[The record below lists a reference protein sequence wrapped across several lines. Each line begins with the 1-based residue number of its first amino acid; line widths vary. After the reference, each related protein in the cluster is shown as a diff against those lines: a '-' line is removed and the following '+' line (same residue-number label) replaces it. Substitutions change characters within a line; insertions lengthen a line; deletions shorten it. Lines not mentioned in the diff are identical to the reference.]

1 MVVRIRKFV
10 IPLVLAVL
18 AVIGCFAVHAG
29 VQHFY
34 RQNYPVHYRDTIL
47 KYAAEYEV
55 DSLFILAVM
64 KTESDF
70 NPNAV
75 SEADARGLMQI
86 AETTFDWIKDKLND
100 ETSVFSDMYT
110 PEINIRYGTF
120 FLHYLYQEFESLELA
135 AAAYH
140 AGRGAVN
147 DWLTDSTLSSDGET
161 LHKIPSSVT
170 AHYVNKVM
178 NAYDKYCS
186 IYPDGI

>member
-55 DSLFILAVM
+55 DPLFILAVM

-100 ETSVFSDMYT
+100 VTSVFSDMYT

>member
-34 RQNYPVHYRDTIL
+34 KQNYPVHYRDTIL

-55 DSLFILAVM
+55 DPLFILAVM

>member
-18 AVIGCFAVHAG
+18 IVIGCFAVHAG

-34 RQNYPVHYRDTIL
+34 RKNYPVNYRETVL
-47 KYAAEYEV
+47 KYAVEY
-55 DSLFILAVM
+55 DMDPAFILAVM

-75 SEADARGLMQI
+75 SEADARGLMQV
-86 AETTFDWIKDKLND
+86 AETTFDWIKNKLG
-100 ETSVFSDMYT
+100 EEKTVFEDMFT
-110 PEINIRYGTF
+110 PETNVRYGVF
-120 FLHYLYQEFESLELA
+120 FLHYLYNEFGSFELA

-147 DWLTDSTLSSDGET
+147 GWLSDSSLSSDGQT
-161 LHKIPSSVT
+161 LNEIPSPVT

-178 NAYDKYCS
+178 NAYEKYRS

>member
-18 AVIGCFAVHAG
+18 GVIGCFAVHAG

-47 KYAAEYEV
+47 KYTAEYEV
-55 DSLFILAVM
+55 DPLFILAVM

>member
-47 KYAAEYEV
+47 KYTAEYEV
-55 DSLFILAVM
+55 DPLFILAVM

-100 ETSVFSDMYT
+100 ETSVFSDMSS
-110 PEINIRYGTF
+110 ISLFSAKVKHLFVF
-120 FLHYLYQEFESLELA
+120 FA
-135 AAAYH
+135 VCCKIPC
-140 AGRGAVN
+140 GRGRAFIVFRRGEKN
-147 DWLTDSTLSSDGET
+147 GSRKFGSRACRAFFGQLSRLTVSPLT
-161 LHKIPSSVT
+161 V
-170 AHYVNKVM
+170 
-178 NAYDKYCS
+178 
-186 IYPDGI
+186 

>member
-1 MVVRIRKFV
+1 M
-10 IPLVLAVL
+10 

-55 DSLFILAVM
+55 DPLFILAVM

>member
-18 AVIGCFAVHAG
+18 GVIGCFAVHAG

-55 DSLFILAVM
+55 DPLFILAVM

>member
-10 IPLVLAVL
+10 IPLVLAIL

-55 DSLFILAVM
+55 DPLFILAVM

>member
-55 DSLFILAVM
+55 DPLFILAVM

-110 PEINIRYGTF
+110 HEINIRYGTF

>member
-47 KYAAEYEV
+47 MYAAEYEV
-55 DSLFILAVM
+55 DPLFILAVM

>member
-1 MVVRIRKFV
+1 MVVRIRKCI
-10 IPLVLAVL
+10 IPLVLAAL
-18 AVIGCFAVHAG
+18 IVIGCFAVHAG

-34 RQNYPVHYRDTIL
+34 RQNYPVNYRETVL
-47 KYAAEYEV
+47 KYAVEY
-55 DSLFILAVM
+55 DMDPAFILAVM

-75 SEADARGLMQI
+75 SEADARGLMQV
-86 AETTFDWIKDKLND
+86 AETTFDWIKNKLG
-100 ETSVFSDMYT
+100 EEKTVFEDMFT
-110 PEINIRYGTF
+110 PETNVRYGVF
-120 FLHYLYQEFESLELA
+120 FLHYLYNEFGSFELA

-147 DWLTDSTLSSDGET
+147 GWLSDSSLSSDGQT
-161 LHKIPSSVT
+161 LDKIPSSVT

-178 NAYDKYCS
+178 NAYEKYRS

>member
-47 KYAAEYEV
+47 KYAVEYEV
-55 DSLFILAVM
+55 DPLFILAVM

>member
-55 DSLFILAVM
+55 DPLFILAVM

-120 FLHYLYQEFESLELA
+120 FLHYLYQEFESLVLA

>member
-47 KYAAEYEV
+47 KYTAEYEV
-55 DSLFILAVM
+55 DPLFILAVM

>member
-55 DSLFILAVM
+55 DPLFILAVM

-135 AAAYH
+135 AAA
-140 AGRGAVN
+140 
-147 DWLTDSTLSSDGET
+147 
-161 LHKIPSSVT
+161 
-170 AHYVNKVM
+170 
-178 NAYDKYCS
+178 
-186 IYPDGI
+186 

>member
-34 RQNYPVHYRDTIL
+34 TQNYPVHYRDTIL
-47 KYAAEYEV
+47 KYAAEYEL
-55 DSLFILAVM
+55 DPLFILAVM

>member
-55 DSLFILAVM
+55 DPLFILAVM